1 MTDLQPVE
9 RAFCS
14 TREAATLLGVSV
26 GTVQLWVESGRLE
39 AWKTAGGHRRVMRD
53 SVERLLRRRSTADA
67 PPPPNAEPR
76 RPTVM
81 VVDDDINLLRLY
93 EARISHW
100 PMSPQVIGPAVR
112 PRCRSP

>member
-1 MTDLQPVE
+1 
-9 RAFCS
+9 
-14 TREAATLLGVSV
+14 
-26 GTVQLWVESGRLE
+26 
-39 AWKTAGGHRRVMRD
+39 
-53 SVERLLRRRSTADA
+53 
-67 PPPPNAEPR
+67 
-76 RPTVM
+76 M